1 MWIMSNSRVENS
13 NTFELYWNRK
23 LCISWIDPLGLAR
36 WIKAVFQVDIITF
49 NISLSAMSRVSKWIQ
64 ALTMLRLFNQTLQFN
79 VITLSSVVT
88 SCARVIA
95 WLSSLNLLE
104 RTRIMSQPINEILMN
119 SVMASMGMG
128 EKSWRHA
135 VSVFASASELCQV
148 DVISYNTTMRSTNWW
163 KSLSF
168 MLKMTARGI
177 CDNVVSLNTLVS
189 CLPWYR
195 ALKFLR
201 HAEAHDAAV
210 QADAVSYNS
219 CINSCPRWLQVL
231 ELGRSLLLRRLDA
244 TMVTSTSTM
253 TALEKAGMWQQLVSR
268 IERAWDDL
276 ERSEATAV
284 LNAGI
289 NGLGQNGEWLKSFSI
304 LQKFAVSG
312 VLTDVITWGS
322 LIVVCEIME
331 RWQRALSLCSELQTY
346 HSMEVVENSVIFN
359 AAACAFAEGELWQQA
374 LELLHDASLSQM
386 QVNILVYNSILFA
399 CSKAA
404 RWQESLEVLGSLN
417 RPNEPTPSIKTY
429 NTVLAACRCHWRQ
442 ALHLFSQLPDGLEAD
457 AITFEMLVAA
467 TTGRCLQQAS
477 LLLSFAESNVQ
488 SLLKSGWSSRCVQS
502 RLCSWQS

>member
-1 MWIMSNSRVENS
+1 MGATPAGHAAWQGA
-13 NTFELYWNRK
+13 
-23 LCISWIDPLGLAR
+23 LGGL
-36 WIKAVFQVDIITF
+36 QVDIITF
-49 NISLSAMSRVSKWIQ
+49 NISLSAMSRVTKWIQ

-95 WLSSLNLLE
+95 WFSSLNLLE
-104 RTRIMSQPINEILMN
+104 RTRIMGLPTNEILMN
-119 SVMASMGMG
+119 SVMASMG
-128 EKSWRHA
+128 EKSWRDA

-148 DVISYNTTMRSTNWW
+148 DVISYNTTMHSTWNWW
-163 KSLSF
+163 KSLSL
-168 MLKMTARGI
+168 MLNMAARGI

-195 ALKFLR
+195 ALTFLR
-201 HAEAHDAAV
+201 HAEAHDALAV
-210 QADAVSYNS
+210 QADAVTYNT

-253 TALEKAGMWQQLVSR
+253 TALEKAGMWQQLVAR
-268 IERAWDDL
+268 IERAWDPDDR
-276 ERSEATAV
+276 ERRATAV

-289 NGLGQNGEWLKSFSI
+289 KGLGQNSEWLKSFSI
-304 LQKFAVSG
+304 LQKFAASG

-346 HSMEVVENSVIFN
+346 HSVEVVENNVVLN

-386 QVNILVYNSILFA
+386 QMNILVYNSILTA

-404 RWQESLEVLGSLN
+404 RWQESLEILRSLN
-417 RPNEPTPSIKTY
+417 VGLPKQPKPSIKTY
-429 NTVLAACRCHWRQ
+429 NTVLASCRCHWRE
-442 ALHLFSQLPDGLEAD
+442 ALHLFSQLPDWLEAD

-467 TTGRCLQQAS
+467 TTGRCLQQTS
-477 LLLSFAESNVQ
+477 LLLSFAESDVQ
-488 SLLKSGWSSRCVQS
+488 SLLKSG
-502 RLCSWQS
+502 